1 MSRRIVVFSIISLA
15 MAALFTRLGFWQISR
30 LHQRQALNAYIGS
43 RIDSVP
49 VPFFSLP
56 HDSAITH
63 FRRVTV
69 TGTPDFDHEFYMVDR
84 SRAGSPG
91 VYVLTPVRV
100 AGHDTAVLVNRGWV
114 YAPDA
119 STIEPDRWHAPD
131 GSFEG
136 YVDEFQA
143 PIAPPPEPRHLRTIN
158 YAGVSAGVPY
168 PIADTY
174 VVALGRD
181 SVVAGVPLRIRP
193 PPLDEGP
200 HRSYAIQWFAFA
212 LISIGGA
219 TFVALKDR
227 EARLAAARGA
237 GGADGEGE
245 GDSNPVEV

>member
-1 MSRRIVVFSIISLA
+1 MSRRIVLFSIISLA
-15 MAALFTRLGFWQISR
+15 MAVLFTRLGFWQISR

-43 RIDSVP
+43 RIDSAP
-49 VPFFSLP
+49 VAFFALP
-56 HDSAITH
+56 HDSATTH

-69 TGTPDFDHEFYMVDR
+69 AGTPDFEHEFYMVDR

-91 VYVLTPVRV
+91 VYVLTPIRV
-100 AGHDTAVLVNRGWV
+100 AGRDTAVLVNRGWV

-119 STIEPDRWHAPD
+119 STIDPSRWHAPD
-131 GSFEG
+131 STFEG

-143 PIAPPPEPRHLRTIN
+143 PIKPPPEPRHLRTIN

-168 PIADTY
+168 PIAQTY
-174 VVALGRD
+174 VVALGGGG
-181 SVVAGVPLRIRP
+181 VVSGVPLRITP

-212 LISIGGA
+212 LIAVGGA

-227 EARLAAARGA
+227 EARRAAAA
-237 GGADGEGE
+237 GEGE
-245 GDSNPVEV
+245 GEGNPGPIGG